1 MQKEAISDCLV
12 CGSNHWKKVYEIK
25 RWDILQCLNCNFA
38 KIDPFLDEGNRSE
51 FYSQENIQKRSKKKR
66 SAIRL
71 FFHNIKGFTRNTLL
85 RRNKNAVFL
94 KKIHKCF
101 PQGGSILDVG
111 CGDGSFHVELED
123 KYRCYGI
130 EISKD
135 LAEQAQK
142 IKKLNVLQGDLLTTD
157 FGNQKFDIIMMIS
170 VLEHLR
176 NPLKTLE
183 KCYALMHEN
192 SVLLIKT
199 INFSSGNRFFGR
211 KNWSGLRP
219 PDHVIHFSP
228 SNLKQLLE
236 KVGFKQFRVG
246 SWVYND
252 NMYFDIGK

>member
-142 IKKLNVLQGDLLTTD
+142 IKKLNVLQ
-157 FGNQKFDIIMMIS
+157 
-170 VLEHLR
+170 
-176 NPLKTLE
+176 
-183 KCYALMHEN
+183 
-192 SVLLIKT
+192 
-199 INFSSGNRFFGR
+199 
-211 KNWSGLRP
+211 
-219 PDHVIHFSP
+219 
-228 SNLKQLLE
+228 
-236 KVGFKQFRVG
+236 
-246 SWVYND
+246 
-252 NMYFDIGK
+252 